1 MNHLNPLEN
10 QLRSWTPRAPSPS
23 VKARLFDPPL
33 PANTSGA
40 AVVARTRE
48 PSAWHWLAPAM
59 AVFVFGLFISG
70 SNGAFHPL
78 DGDNYPSA
86 LAHAALTQPDY
97 STYYA
102 SVRHSDN
109 NALRSTF
116 EWTND
121 SHSLRTTPPMAQT
134 NSVMQ

>member
-1 MNHLNPLEN
+1 
-10 QLRSWTPRAPSPS
+10 
-23 VKARLFDPPL
+23 
-33 PANTSGA
+33 
-40 AVVARTRE
+40 
-48 PSAWHWLAPAM
+48 M
-59 AVFVFGLFISG
+59 AVFVFGLFITG

-78 DGDNYPSA
+78 DGDNFPSA
-86 LAHAALTQPDY
+86 LAHASMTQPDY

-116 EWTND
+116 EWTNQ
-121 SHSLRTTPPMAQT
+121 SRSLRTTPPMPQT

>member
-1 MNHLNPLEN
+1 
-10 QLRSWTPRAPSPS
+10 
-23 VKARLFDPPL
+23 
-33 PANTSGA
+33 
-40 AVVARTRE
+40 
-48 PSAWHWLAPAM
+48 M
-59 AVFVFGLFISG
+59 AVFVFGLFLSG
-70 SNGAFHPL
+70 SHGALQHL
-78 DGDNYPSA
+78 DSDNYPTA
-86 LAHAALTQPDY
+86 LARAALTQPDY

-121 SHSLRTTPPMAQT
+121 NHSLRTAPPMAQT

>member
-1 MNHLNPLEN
+1 MTGVFE
-10 QLRSWTPRAPSPS
+10 RSPE
-23 VKARLFDPPL
+23 
-33 PANTSGA
+33 PA
-40 AVVARTRE
+40 
-48 PSAWHWLAPAM
+48 AWHWLAPAM

-70 SNGAFHPL
+70 SNGAFHQL
-78 DGDNYPSA
+78 DTENYTTA
-86 LAHAALTQPDY
+86 LAKAALTQPDY